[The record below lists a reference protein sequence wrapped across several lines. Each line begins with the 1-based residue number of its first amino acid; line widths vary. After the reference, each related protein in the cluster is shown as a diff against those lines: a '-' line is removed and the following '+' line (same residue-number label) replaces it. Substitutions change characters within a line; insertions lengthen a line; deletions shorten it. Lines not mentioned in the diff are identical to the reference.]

1 MSRLQES
8 LRRFLAVEG
17 VRTAALIDVAT
28 GMIVR
33 SVGKPDPDLPTVAA
47 RAADEVSVIRSSLGP
62 AGPADELIEIITT
75 TSSRIHVSRI
85 LQSSPSDGLLLF
97 VDLERA
103 KSNPGLA
110 ALRVG
115 EFAPAVLA

>member
-17 VRTAALIDVAT
+17 VRTAALIDVAG

-33 SVGKPDPDLPTVAA
+33 SVGKPDPDLPAVAA
-47 RAADEVSVIRSSLGP
+47 RAADEVSVIRSSLES
-62 AGPADELIEIITT
+62 AGTADELIEIITT

-85 LQSSPSDGLLLF
+85 LRSSPSDGLLLF

-103 KSNPGLA
+103 K
-110 ALRVG
+110 
-115 EFAPAVLA
+115 